1 MVAKYCRFSGSTT
14 SPKTKSSKGHFYA
27 TCQSLAIALRIVTK
41 ELLYRSLIELA
52 IFAFQSRIK
61 IFCWLTCLTWK
72 SATENELIK
81 STFQSNLGTTE
92 QANKHTNKQTNT
104 HPNKQTHKQT
114 NKHTHKQTNTQ
125 TNKQSVVLSWRDQ
138 EQGKCQNCRH
148 SRRRRCR
155 HFWPRQKS
163 PSIIR
168 CSAQLR
174 IGRTSFERTNS

>member
-92 QANKHTNKQTNT
+92 QANKHTNKQTNKHT
-104 HPNKQTHKQT
+104 NTQTHKQT
-114 NKHTHKQTNTQ
+114 NKASSYHDATK
-125 TNKQSVVLSWRDQ
+125 NKENVKTVAIVVVVVAVTFGPNRRALQSSDVQ
-138 EQGKCQNCRH
+138 HN
-148 SRRRRCR
+148 
-155 HFWPRQKS
+155 
-163 PSIIR
+163 
-168 CSAQLR
+168 
-174 IGRTSFERTNS
+174 

>member
-81 STFQSNLGTTE
+81 STFQSNLATTE
-92 QANKHTNKQTNT
+92 QANKQTNT
-104 HPNKQTHKQT
+104 HTNEQKHKQT
-114 NKHTHKQTNTQ
+114 S
-125 TNKQSVVLSWRDQ
+125 KQSVVLSWRDQ